1 MIDPQTAK
9 VPIFTDDT
17 FWFLYLELG
26 MNKRMNP
33 PIPKTEP
40 LTNCSTRHI
49 HYKIIIFCFQLKYMH
64 LVSQHIEEKQELTLN

>member
-26 MNKRMNP
+26 MIKP
-33 PIPKTEP
+33 LIPKTEP

-49 HYKIIIFCFQLKYMH
+49 HYKIFIFCFQLKYMH